1 MTNQECQS
9 IANLLVPYADGELPE
24 SDVQLVAAHLAECAD
39 CRAELQLLEHSLEL
53 ARSVWQ
59 EAVCREPIIPPAV
72 RGNDKKKRGA
82 RPMRQPRFA
91 TVRLAV
97 MILVLVVT
105 TNLLLAG
112 GLGYGEIEPF
122 DIVRVT
128 GRVTFDDGT
137 PIPVGRIMVMF
148 ESQVAPI
155 DKKTHPRPGFAEI
168 DVTDGTFTRAT
179 THRFSDGLIVG
190 PHRVRAWS
198 YDGDFNEIP
207 LAIVPSEIEIGEDAT
222 ELEFVVRK

>member
-1 MTNQECQS
+1 MTNQACHS

-24 SDVQLVAAHLAECAD
+24 SDVQLVADHLAECAD
-39 CRAELQLLEHSLEL
+39 CRGELQLLERSLEL

-59 EAVCREPIIPPAV
+59 EAVGREPVARPV
-72 RGNDKKKRGA
+72 MCGNNNKKRIA
-82 RPMRQPRFA
+82 RPMRRPQFA
-91 TVRLAV
+91 TVRLAA

-112 GLGYGEIEPF
+112 GLGYGQIEPF
-122 DIVRVT
+122 DIVGVT

-137 PIPVGRIMVMF
+137 LIPVGRITVMF
-148 ESQVAPI
+148 EPQVAPI
-155 DKKTHPRPGFAEI
+155 NKKTHPRPGFVEI
-168 DVTDGTFTRAT
+168 DVADGTFSEAT

-198 YDGDFNEIP
+198 YDANFKEVP
-207 LAIVPSEIEIGEDAT
+207 LAIVPSEIEVAGDAT

>member
-1 MTNQECQS
+1 MTDQACHS

-39 CRAELQLLEHSLEL
+39 CRDELQRLERSLEL

-59 EAVCREPIIPPAV
+59 EDVGREPVARPVV
-72 RGNDKKKRGA
+72 RGNNNKKRSA
-82 RPMRQPRFA
+82 RPMRRPRFA
-91 TVRLAV
+91 TVRMAA
-97 MILVLVVT
+97 MILVLAVT

-128 GRVTFDDGT
+128 GRITFDDGT
-137 PIPVGRIMVMF
+137 PIPVTRITVMF
-148 ESQVAPI
+148 ESQVDPI
-155 DKKTHPRPGFAEI
+155 DKKTHPRPGFAEL
-168 DVTDGTFTRAT
+168 DVRDGTFSEAT

-198 YDGDFNEIP
+198 YDGDFNEVP
-207 LAIVPSEIEIGEDAT
+207 LAIVPSEVEVGSGAT
-222 ELEFVVRK
+222 KLEFIVRK